1 MPETVAIRVEGL
13 CKSFGSFQALKNIDL
28 EVRLGEKICIL
39 GPSGSGKSTLLR
51 CINLLEEPDAG
62 ILHVN
67 GKMMN
72 FSPASGRR
80 VGVSEGDMNQLRR
93 SVGMVFQNF
102 NLWSHMTALQ
112 NVMEAPVQV
121 KGLKRAAAAK
131 LAAEHL
137 QRVGLGDKADAYPSQ
152 LSGGQQQRVAIA
164 RALAMEPK
172 VMLFDEPTSS
182 LDPELVSEVL
192 DVMEKLAGEGMT
204 MLVVTHEMGFA
215 AEVAHRIIFMDEG
228 TIIEDSGPGQFF
240 DHPESQR
247 AAQFLAKLFRHNPAK
262 RTPQ

>member
-1 MPETVAIRVEGL
+1 MPDAVAIQVQGL
-13 CKSFGSFQALKNIDL
+13 CKSFGAFQALRDIDL
-28 EVRLGEKICIL
+28 TVRLGEKICIL

-62 ILHVN
+62 VLHVN
-67 GKMMN
+67 GKAMN
-72 FSPASGRR
+72 FSTAGGSGPT
-80 VGVSEGDMNQLRR
+80 VSERDMNQLRR

-102 NLWSHMTALQ
+102 NLWSHMTVLQ

-121 KGLKRAAAAK
+121 KGLSKAASAK
-131 LAAEHL
+131 LASEHL
-137 QRVGLGDKADAYPSQ
+137 LRVGLGEKADAYPSQ

-192 DVMEKLAGEGMT
+192 DVMEQLADEGMT

-228 TIIEDSGPGQFF
+228 TIVEDRPPSGFF
-240 DHPESQR
+240 DHPESPR
-247 AAQFLAKLFRHNPAK
+247 AEQFLAKLFRHHP
-262 RTPQ
+262 TGQT